1 MQLVGEVEQQL
12 DGDHAVVVGI
22 GELVF
27 GKKPPTAAAGEHLC
41 LGAWGAL
48 PPEHPRALDEF
59 AQVLLGISVAHEVG
73 KARYDVRA
81 AQDEGIELLVGVARR
96 HLGALAPQGILRL
109 LGRAALVLDALL
121 CT

>member
-12 DGDHAVVVGI
+12 DSDHAVVVGI

-41 LGAWGAL
+41 LGARGVL
-48 PPEHPRALDEF
+48 PPEHPGALDELT
-59 AQVLLGISVAHEVG
+59 QVILGVSVAHEVG
-73 KARYDVRA
+73 EARYDVRA
-81 AQDEGIELLVGVARR
+81 AQDEGIELLVGIARR
-96 HLGALAPQGILRL
+96 HLGALSPQGVLCL
-109 LGRAALVLDALL
+109 LGRAALVLGALL